1 MALELGSWACVEK
14 EMWPTV
20 VVRAGT
26 LQSAEG
32 LSSTAARQ
40 KETAA
45 AAVVQPT
52 PSIAGM
58 SSWYAP

>member
-1 MALELGSWACVEK
+1 MGSWLGK

-20 VVRAGT
+20 VVTAGT
-26 LQSAEG
+26 LHSADG

-40 KETAA
+40 KDS
-45 AAVVQPT
+45 AAVAPGAAHSK

-58 SSWYAP
+58 SSW